1 MQQITER
8 DGVHKQ
14 WSEMA
19 NGITLDTLPG
29 FLKHLTEDYRH
40 EYGTIVHAIAAGMQ
54 ATLTA
59 MNNSPQGGITGFQ
72 AGCLMWEVIEKC
84 FHEKGPMRLV
94 KYDDLLYPQ
103 HERSFTAISKETRDY
118 VRQKA
123 EENLG
128 ADITHVAPRVVEHW
142 RSIARGAVPFGLR
155 VEGE

>member
-1 MQQITER
+1 
-8 DGVHKQ
+8 
-14 WSEMA
+14 
-19 NGITLDTLPG
+19 
-29 FLKHLTEDYRH
+29 
-40 EYGTIVHAIAAGMQ
+40 
-54 ATLTA
+54 
-59 MNNSPQGGITGFQ
+59 
-72 AGCLMWEVIEKC
+72 
-84 FHEKGPMRLV
+84 MRLV

>member
-1 MQQITER
+1 MQQITEK

-14 WSEMA
+14 WSEEA
-19 NGITLDTLPG
+19 KSVTLKTLPR
-29 FLKHLTEDYRH
+29 FLAHLTEDYQH
-40 EYGTIVHAIAAGMQ
+40 DYGTIVHAMAAGIQ

-72 AGCLMWEVIEKC
+72 AGCLMWEVIEQC
-84 FHEKGPMRLV
+84 FHETGPMRLV
-94 KYDDLLYPQ
+94 KYDNLLYPQ
-103 HERSFTAISKETRDY
+103 YEHAFTAISKETWDY

-155 VEGE
+155 VEDE